1 MPQFY
6 SVPKGSTPAVCK
18 AADCRRPVYP
28 VDLGGHRHT
37 IDVDVPNGK
46 APTKLL
52 PGHGVL
58 HSSVCKARKQA

>member
-6 SVPKGSTPAVCK
+6 SVPKGSTPLVCK
-18 AADCRRPVYP
+18 AADCQRVIYS
-28 VDLGGHRHT
+28 VKLGGHLRT
-37 IDVDVPNGK
+37 VDVDVPNGK
-46 APTKLL
+46 APTKML